1 MTENNGPV
9 EVCVRRE
16 GDAAES
22 FIINVATTDSSPVQA
37 QGTSLK
43 LLLPLIQVTV
53 TAFSAGSDYTPV
65 ATTLTFNPDDETQ
78 CFEISVLMDELN
90 EGKED
95 FIVDITSVPDGVLTS
110 QPDNAIISILDAN
123 GETHTTENE
132 KSLHHDFSLSLSLSL
147 SLSFSL
153 SLHHDASNF
162 VISLHIVVT
171 VEFGSP
177 NYTVPENEGTVSVCL
192 TTSIGSDQPLNV
204 IVATAPKTATGKPW
218 HLQET
223 CHHQI
228 IHSHSWS

>member
-1 MTENNGPV
+1 M
-9 EVCVRRE
+9 
-16 GDAAES
+16 
-22 FIINVATTDSSPVQA
+22 
-37 QGTSLK
+37 
-43 LLLPLIQVTV
+43 
-53 TAFSAGSDYTPV
+53 TAFSASSDYTPV
-65 ATTLTFNPDDETQ
+65 ATTLTFNPDDETK
-78 CFEISVLMDELN
+78 CFEVSVLMDELN

-95 FIVDITSVPDGVLTS
+95 FIVDITSVPDRVLTS
-110 QPDNAIISILDAN
+110 QPDDAIISILDAN

-132 KSLHHDFSLSLSLSL
+132 KVYIMISLSL
-147 SLSFSL
+147 SL

>member
-1 MTENNGPV
+1 ML
-9 EVCVRRE
+9 
-16 GDAAES
+16 A
-22 FIINVATTDSSPVQA
+22 
-37 QGTSLK
+37 
-43 LLLPLIQVTV
+43 LIQVTV

-78 CFEISVLMDELN
+78 CFEVLVLMDELN

-95 FIVDITSVPDGVLTS
+95 FIVNITSVPDGVLTS
-110 QPDNAIISILDAN
+110 QPDDAIISILDTN

-132 KSLHHDFSLSLSLSL
+132 KSLHHDLSLSLCIMM
-147 SLSFSL
+147 
-153 SLHHDASNF
+153 HK
-162 VISLHIVVT
+162 ISSSRYIVVT

-218 HLQET
+218 RLQET
-223 CHHQI
+223 CHHKI